1 MNSRGFPR
9 EFIVFSKKH
18 RSTMLV
24 ERTLKQT
31 IQESLVNSN
40 KIILIFG
47 LRQAGKTAKMSKAWG
62 ETYPEA
68 SFEVVNRENYLDW
81 VG

>member
-1 MNSRGFPR
+1 M
-9 EFIVFSKKH
+9 
-18 RSTMLV
+18 MLV
-24 ERTLKQT
+24 ECTLRQT
-31 IQESLVNSN
+31 IQESLVKTN
-40 KIILIFG
+40 KIILIFEP
-47 LRQAGKTAKMSKAWG
+47 RQAAKTAKMPKAWG

>member
-9 EFIVFSKKH
+9 ESSVFVEKYCSAIV
-18 RSTMLV
+18 V

-31 IQESLVNSN
+31 IQESLIKTN
-40 KIILIFG
+40 KIILIFEP
-47 LRQAGKTAKMSKAWG
+47 RQAAKTAKMPKAWG